1 MSTRY
6 LLDTNVISQLVSD
19 PHGRLAGRLL
29 ALGEDRL
36 CTSIIVSCELR
47 FGVAKKRSP
56 RLAAQLDAVLNA
68 LTVVPFDGE
77 ADRHYAEIRV
87 ELERK
92 GHPIGS
98 NDLLIAAHARSL
110 GATVL
115 TSNDRE
121 FRRVPGLRVERCAPA
136 A

>member
-1 MSTRY
+1 MSARY

-19 PHGRLAGRLL
+19 PHGRLSNRLL
-29 ALGEDRL
+29 ELGEDRL

-47 FGVAKKRSP
+47 FGVTKKRSA
-56 RLAAQLDAVLNA
+56 RLAAQLDAVLGA
-68 LTVVPFDGE
+68 LAVLPFDGE
-77 ADRHYAEIRV
+77 ADRHYAEIRA

-92 GHPIGS
+92 GRPIGS
-98 NDLLIAAHARSL
+98 NDLLIAAHARAL

-121 FRRVPGLRVERCAPA
+121 FRRVPGLRVERWASPA
-136 A
+136 

>member
-1 MSTRY
+1 MSGRY

-19 PHGRLAGRLL
+19 PHGRLSSRLL
-29 ALGEDRL
+29 ELGEDRL

-47 FGVAKKRSP
+47 FGVTKKRST
-56 RLAAQLDAVLNA
+56 RLAAQLDAVLGA
-68 LTVVPFDGE
+68 LAVLPFDGE
-77 ADRHYAEIRV
+77 ADRHYAEIRA

-92 GHPIGS
+92 GRPIGS
-98 NDLLIAAHARSL
+98 NDLLIAAHARAL

-121 FRRVPGLRVERCAPA
+121 FRRVPGLRVERWASPA
-136 A
+136 